1 MGVGAYAKDNKKKY
15 IVANP
20 IDVEYAFT
28 RQEKAGGREAADPMI
43 VLFKDKYYLFA
54 TWNFGYWV
62 SDDLCNWTFITSD
75 VLPFQYFAPAVMVY
89 KDELYWMGSLNNSLY
104 KTSNPEDGHSWT
116 VASDAICAFRDNP
129 EKTVVDPYLFVDD
142 DQRVYLYWG
151 SSMEEPLR
159 AVELDTEHGFRPKA
173 DPTVVIEHNEHIY
186 GWECRGSRNEL
197 AQPSCSEGSA
207 MLKYN
212 GRYYLQYAAP
222 GTQFD
227 TYGDGLYTSNNPLG
241 PFVHEPSSPFSVK
254 PGGWMTGA
262 GHGNTFQDKY
272 GNWWHV
278 ATTVISQ
285 RYKFERRIG
294 LWPVVFTPEGRPYT
308 LTDYSDMPYII
319 PDRKIDWFKESP
331 WTGWMDLSIGK
342 KVSVSS
348 ATADHPAHHAS
359 DFTIKTWWSAATGE
373 VGEWLSMDLGQKCCV
388 NAIQAN
394 FADEGFGMFE
404 EGAPKTPY
412 RFSLEV
418 SEDGRSWQEV
428 VYRRDAGTHRT
439 HELYVLEKPVK
450 ARYVRITNQGR
461 LTGKFSLY
469 DLRVFG
475 HAFGSKPAKVKKVQV
490 ERKPDRRRIEVSWTP
505 AEGATG
511 YVVRWGLHPD
521 ELYSTFQTLQ
531 NRVEQGLF
539 SIDQDYYFRVDA
551 FNENGITKQSK

>member
-1 MGVGAYAKDNKKKY
+1 MKNCLIILFALCMGVGAYAKDNKKKY

-412 RFSLEV
+412 RFSLDKSLLTEKLFTNFEFKPNLNI
-418 SEDGRSWQEV
+418 SIPTSPRGIQFSKAIEQQPFADKNMTIGQPTPMDRFFEPIHSPIGAMGPPYMMFPPSTSN
-428 VYRRDAGTHRT
+428 VYKVD
-439 HELYVLEKPVK
+439 
-450 ARYVRITNQGR
+450 
-461 LTGKFSLY
+461 
-469 DLRVFG
+469 FG
-475 HAFGSKPAKVKKVQV
+475 YENNFM
-490 ERKPDRRRIEVSWTP
+490 RKNNNMSIPYTP
-505 AEGATG
+505 
-511 YVVRWGLHPD
+511 H
-521 ELYSTFQTLQ
+521 
-531 NRVEQGLF
+531 
-539 SIDQDYYFRVDA
+539 
-551 FNENGITKQSK
+551 